1 MVHCRQ
7 AAFTVVFKHR
17 EVDNPQR
24 CPFAFVGQTK
34 VFTHFQAQCAH
45 RVGNNFLVVGTE
57 ENHIA
62 ILRGS
67 TIQDGFDDFCIKELR
82 YRAVDTFQTFR
93 AFVNFDVSQTFRA
106 VDFNEVTVFVD
117 LLTGQ
122 RCAARNAQSRYAT
135 FRIVRRTCKYS
146 KLNRFQQISNVSQ
159 FHRVTQIRFIRT
171 ITAFCF
177 RKGHYREIA
186 QIHTLHFQPQM
197 THQRFHHFTHLRRG
211 HERSFHIDLSK
222 FRLTISAQV
231 FVTEAFNDLIVTV
244 KTGHHQQLFE
254 QLRGLRQC
262 VEFTFVHTRRHQ
274 VVTRAFRR
282 GFGQH
287 RSFDVEEAVV
297 IHKTAHQA
305 GDFSAGFQALS
316 HFRTTQVEVAVFQT
330 RFFGVDVVRVKRQNI
345 CAVDD
350 SQRGRQH
357 FDFAGRHIAV
367 NIFFVTRTYGA
378 RDLNAELITQFRGQL

>member
-34 VFTHFQAQCAH
+34 VFTHFQTQCAH
-45 RVGNNFLVVGTE
+45 RVGNNFLVISTE

-67 TIQDGFDDFCIKELR
+67 TIQDGFDDFSVEELR

-93 AFVNFDVSQTFRA
+93 TFVNFDVRQTFRA

-122 RCAARNAQSRYAT
+122 RCATRNTQSSNAA
-135 FRIVRRTCKYS
+135 FRIVRRTCEYRE
-146 KLNRFQQISNVSQ
+146 LNGFQQISNVSQ

-177 RKGHYREIA
+177 RKGHYREITE
-186 QIHTLHFQPQM
+186 IHALHFQPQM
-197 THQRFHHFTHLRRG
+197 AYQRFHHFTHLRRG
-211 HERSFHIDLSK
+211 HERGFHIDLGE
-222 FRLTISAQV
+222 FRLTISTQV
-231 FVTEAFNDLIVTV
+231 FVTEAFYNLIVAV
-244 KTGHHQQLFE
+244 KTRHHQQLFE
-254 QLRGLRQC
+254 QLRRLRQC
-262 VEFTFVHTRRHQ
+262 VEFPFVHTRRHQ

-330 RFFGVDVVRVKRQNI
+330 RFFGVDVVRVKRQNV

-350 SQRGRQH
+350 GQRGGQH

-367 NIFFVTRTYGA
+367 DIFFVTRTYGA

>member
-24 CPFAFVGQTK
+24 RPFAFVDQTK

-67 TIQDGFDDFCIKELR
+67 TIQDGFNDFSIEELS
-82 YRAVDTFQTFR
+82 YRAVDTLQTFR
-93 AFVNFDVSQTFRA
+93 TFVNFDVSQTFRA
-106 VDFNEVTVFVD
+106 VDFDEVTVFID

-122 RCAARNAQSRYAT
+122 RCTARNTQSSDAA
-135 FRIVRRTCKYS
+135 FRIVRWTREYRKF
-146 KLNRFQQISNVSQ
+146 NRFQQIGNVGQ
-159 FHRVTQIRFIRT
+159 FHRVTQIRFIGT
-171 ITAFCF
+171 VTAFGF

-186 QIHTLHFQPQM
+186 QIHALHFQPQM
-197 THQRFHHFTHLRRG
+197 THQSFHYLTHLRRG
-211 HERSFHIDLSK
+211 HERSFHIDLGK
-222 FRLTISAQV
+222 FWLTVSTQV
-231 FVTEAFNDLIVTV
+231 FVTEAFDYLIIAVE
-244 KTGHHQQLFE
+244 TGHHQQLFE
-254 QLRGLRQC
+254 QLRRLRQR
-262 VEFTFVHTRRHQ
+262 VEFAFMHTRRHQ

-282 GFGQH
+282 RFGQH
-287 RSFDVEEAVV
+287 RGFDIEEAVV
-297 IHKTAHQA
+297 VHKTAHQA
-305 GDFSAGFQALS
+305 GNFCTGFQALS
-316 HFRTTQVEVAVFQT
+316 HFRATQIKIAVFQT
-330 RFFGVDVVRVKRQNI
+330 RFFGVDVVRVKRQNV

-350 SQRGRQH
+350 GQRGRQH

-367 NIFFVTRTYGA
+367 DIFFVTRTHGA
-378 RDLNAELITQFRGQL
+378 RYLNAELITQFRGQL